1 MIMRLLPLLIAFSL
15 SACSQ
20 IGVDDAAVSNS
31 KELNIERLQLKILDE
46 ATRKKLN
53 AANPGDLIAVFNKN
67 GVTLYGAPG
76 KAFKFVPDEP
86 DTKSTDKS
94 KKVAKELVNDVVI
107 KTFVK
112 SPECQDFDD
121 GAGNRIWYP
130 SDCPH

>member
-15 SACSQ
+15 SACTQ
-20 IGVDDAAVSNS
+20 IEVIDAEVTNPRAMS
-31 KELNIERLQLKILDE
+31 KKQPQLKILDE

-53 AANPGDLIAVFNKN
+53 AANPGDLIAVFNKD

-76 KAFKFVPDEP
+76 KAFKFAPDEP

-107 KTFVK
+107 KTYVN

-130 SDCPH
+130 SACPH